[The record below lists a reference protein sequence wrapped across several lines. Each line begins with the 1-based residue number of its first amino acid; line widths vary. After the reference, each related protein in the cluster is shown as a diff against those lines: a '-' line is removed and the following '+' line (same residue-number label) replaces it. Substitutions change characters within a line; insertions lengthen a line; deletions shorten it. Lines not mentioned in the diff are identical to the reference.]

1 MRRLTPYLFLL
12 PALILLTVF
21 SFYPLIQTAYI
32 SFFDFQ
38 RSITDLVN
46 LQGTFVGLE
55 NYQKVFTS
63 SKFFNPNLSLL
74 EGPPFGALI
83 HNIVWVVI
91 MVPLTMALGLT
102 LAILLRRMR
111 GGYVVRSMIFL
122 GMVTPLIVGGLML
135 LFIYNKD
142 AGIGNAFLR
151 LMGLGFLVRSWTIF
165 PETALYPLILGS
177 VWIWTGFTMII
188 YSAGLEGIPD
198 ELLEAARIDGAS
210 AFQLVRYVT
219 IPMLR
224 PATIT
229 SLILTT
235 LTAFKILDIVVA
247 VRGFAG
253 GPGDSTQVLA
263 LLMYSEGFQNF
274 NFGRSAAI
282 AIFLT
287 LLVLPFALYLVW
299 ISKR

>member
-1 MRRLTPYLFLL
+1 MGRLTPYLFLL
-12 PALILLTVF
+12 PALILLSIF
-21 SFYPLIQTAYI
+21 SFYPLIQTVYI

-38 RSITDLVN
+38 RSITDVVN
-46 LQGTFVGLE
+46 LQGDFVAFE
-55 NYQKVFTS
+55 NYQKLFSATR
-63 SKFFNPNLSLL
+63 FFNPGLSLL

-83 HNIVWVVI
+83 HNIIWVVI
-91 MVPLTMALGLT
+91 MVPLTMVLGLT

-111 GGYVVRSMIFL
+111 EGYIIRSMIFL

-135 LFIYNKD
+135 LFIYHKD
-142 AGIGNAFLR
+142 AGVGNALLR
-151 LMGLGFLVRSWTIF
+151 LVGLGFLARSWTIF
-165 PETALYPLILGS
+165 PDTALYALILGS
-177 VWIWTGFTMII
+177 VWIWTGFPMII

-198 ELLEAARIDGAS
+198 ELHEAARIDGAS
-210 AFQLVRYVT
+210 GFQVVRYVT

-263 LLMYSEGFQNF
+263 LLMYAEGFQNF
-274 NFGRSAAI
+274 NYGGSAAI
-282 AIFLT
+282 SVFLT
-287 LLVLPFALYLVW
+287 
-299 ISKR
+299 